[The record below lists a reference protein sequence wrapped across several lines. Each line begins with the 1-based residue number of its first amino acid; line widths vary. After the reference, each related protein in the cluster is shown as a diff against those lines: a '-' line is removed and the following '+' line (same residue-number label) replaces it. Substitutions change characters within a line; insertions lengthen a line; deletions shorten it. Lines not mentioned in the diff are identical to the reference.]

1 MERLTS
7 ISSIGGLAFN
17 FDLEVTCDRSEIDK
31 ILKIGA
37 RLKEYEDTN
46 LTPDQFKELNKLYL
60 EKCEEV
66 NRLNEKQIPKKII
79 AEQWIYTKC
88 ECGKTFSIGGYD
100 GYYRVP
106 HENRTKYCSDCG
118 QRLDW
123 SVEK

>member
-7 ISSIGGLAFN
+7 TSSIGGLAFN

-46 LTPDQFKELNKLYL
+46 LTPDQFKKLDKLYW
-60 EKCEEV
+60 EKCEEI
-66 NRLNEKQIPKKII
+66 NQLKENQTPKKPISKTFGY
-79 AEQWIYTKC
+79 AGEVPYTKFMC
-88 ECGKTFSIGGYD
+88 PTGCCKIAIHKERDNYCPNCGVKI
-100 GYYRVP
+100 
-106 HENRTKYCSDCG
+106 
-118 QRLDW
+118 DW